1 MVTEHC
7 LHRSIA
13 ALTLVAVST
22 ILNLPNP
29 LNAMQILWI
38 NIIMDGPP
46 AQRSATPTPI
56 ITNHK
61 SYSLGVEPV
70 DRDVMKCPPR
80 RVKEPIV
87 SLGLL
92 LQIVSSSAIIVSGTL
107 WIFWREVCTCSHT
120 HLYSWRG
127 YICSHTHLISTTRQN
142 FFVDFLDSPLATKLN
157 HSPTLCYAQRHYTFS
172 ICKQLI
178 QILNMISLN
187 LK

>member
-7 LHRSIA
+7 SHRSIA

-127 YICSHTHLISTTRQN
+127 YICSHTHLISTTRQI
-142 FFVDFLDSPLATKLN
+142 FL
-157 HSPTLCYAQRHYTFS
+157 
-172 ICKQLI
+172 
-178 QILNMISLN
+178 
-187 LK
+187 